1 VFLPNVCDESWLL
14 WSKRGNK
21 VRLRRYSSKG
31 YKVIEELTVPDAE
44 RLTLQ
49 PKSKTDQLPCYNNI
63 SLTEHSFWRLVIES
77 LNVRDGL
84 VEHEDKDRLLAVFKL
99 QCREPLQ
106 NGDTQQLKA
115 LFQSWTSRFSKL
127 KSKGET
133 LNPYDGKDAN
143 GRFKPKEGKSWQ
155 AAMLEWSRKDGRIQY
170 VDTGSSETTFSFAI
184 MELTLAIPSAK
195 NPFFPGSESRIA
207 PDGLGVRRNG
217 FLTVIEVKGPDDD
230 RDLLGPLLQ
239 ATCGALAV
247 VATKEWLCSALRTQH
262 QLRPAY
268 KNARVPKR
276 SSIELKRFPD
286 NEPLFELRRR
296 LRFTPQA
303 VYCLCFT
310 DSERN
315 ERMWHEYADQCRGVV
330 LEVDNLKIKKCVSQ
344 ICYDE
349 PDQRK
354 KAVELVQKVAGAGRE
369 LHDWIG
375 AVNEAF
381 AAVCFA
387 APDYKESKWCH
398 EREWRAVAKS
408 AVDSLD
414 GKEPLHKQL
423 TKPLGVLRLDA
434 YDRGSSKVPCAF
446 IDAPDDA
453 FLHVYV
459 GPQCSAV
466 DRRELEV
473 LLADRR
479 IPASK
484 VSL

>member
-1 VFLPNVCDESWLL
+1 MAYYHYCPAKAALSIIRNNEF
-14 WSKRGNK
+14 
-21 VRLRRYSSKG
+21 
-31 YKVIEELTVPDAE
+31 
-44 RLTLQ
+44 RLTSLFHMND
-49 PKSKTDQLPCYNNI
+49 SKEL
-63 SLTEHSFWRLVIES
+63 WW
-77 LNVRDGL
+77 VREVVD
-84 VEHEDKDRLLAVFKL
+84 EAAAV
-99 QCREPLQ
+99 
-106 NGDTQQLKA
+106 A
-115 LFQSWTSRFSKL
+115 
-127 KSKGET
+127 
-133 LNPYDGKDAN
+133 
-143 GRFKPKEGKSWQ
+143 
-155 AAMLEWSRKDGRIQY
+155 
-170 VDTGSSETTFSFAI
+170 
-184 MELTLAIPSAK
+184 
-195 NPFFPGSESRIA
+195 
-207 PDGLGVRRNG
+207 
-217 FLTVIEVKGPDDD
+217 
-230 RDLLGPLLQ
+230 
-239 ATCGALAV
+239 
-247 VATKEWLCSALRTQH
+247 
-262 QLRPAY
+262 
-268 KNARVPKR
+268 
-276 SSIELKRFPD
+276 LKRFPD
-286 NEPLFELRRR
+286 NEPLFELRRW